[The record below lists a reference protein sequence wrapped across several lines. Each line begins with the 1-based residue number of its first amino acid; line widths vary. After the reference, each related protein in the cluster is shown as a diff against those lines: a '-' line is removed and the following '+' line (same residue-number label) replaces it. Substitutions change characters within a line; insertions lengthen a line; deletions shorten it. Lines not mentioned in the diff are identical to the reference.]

1 MPSASMSSSV
11 AFLIEHPR
19 EIRTLKTHT
28 RFGAGLALFVA
39 ASMSLTACGGDS
51 DSGSDSKD
59 KIKGAETSTQ
69 PTSPKP
75 SASSTPMDDGID
87 RPEIKLPADV
97 HNVFEDTTTGD
108 PKKDAVLADNAHAI
122 TAIDEAVTNGDPKRP
137 ALKFYLKDAGL
148 LSALQYF
155 KTYYEADLTYTG
167 TTRYYDR
174 RVTFLKDGSALV
186 NYCSDESKANSKNRK
201 TNVVQK
207 HTPGPRDYGY
217 YTSQLA
223 KNELGVWQTIKMS
236 SEGGEEKC
244 KP

>member
-87 RPEIKLPADV
+87 RPEIKLPGDV
-97 HNVFEDTTTGD
+97 RHVFEGRTTGD
-108 PKKDAVLADNAHAI
+108 PTKDAVLADNERNILAEDDAI
-122 TAIDEAVTNGDPKRP
+122 LRGDPKAP
-137 ALKFYLKDAGL
+137 ALSFYNDGEGLIGAVNWVQKFVD
-148 LSALQYF
+148 
-155 KTYYEADLTYTG
+155 ADLSFTG
-167 TTRYYDR
+167 TVRYFNR
-174 RVTFLKDGSALV
+174 RVVLDGNDKAALS
-186 NYCSDESKANSKNRK
+186 YCGDESKAHNKNRK
-201 TNVVQK
+201 TGEVDKSAPSANSYVFYNS
-207 HTPGPRDYGY
+207 R
-217 YTSQLA
+217 LA
-223 KNELGVWQTIKMS
+223 KNEKGVWQVTKLI
-236 SEGGEEKC
+236 SERGAKAC
-244 KP
+244 QP

>member
-1 MPSASMSSSV
+1 M

-87 RPEIKLPADV
+87 RPEITLPGDV
-97 HNVFEDTTTGD
+97 HNVFEETTTGD
-108 PKKDAVLADNAHAI
+108 PKKDAVLADNAHSI
-122 TAIDEAVTNGDPKRP
+122 NAIDEAITSGDIKRP

-148 LSALQYF
+148 LSALEYI
-155 KTYYEADLTYTG
+155 KSYYDADVTFTG
-167 TTRYYDR
+167 TTRYYNR
-174 RVTFLKDGSALV
+174 KVTILKNGSAVV
-186 NYCSDESKANSKNRK
+186 NYCSDETKSNSKNRK
-201 TNVVQK
+201 TGKVKKNS
-207 HTPGPRDYGY
+207 PGPGNFLYS
-217 YTSQLA
+217 TSRLD
-223 KNELGVWQTIKMS
+223 KNSQGVWQVAKVTS
-236 SEGGEEKC
+236 DEGAAKC
-244 KP
+244 Q